1 MRPKV
6 LSLRVEVVRDN
17 PSNILQTTVPSGLA
31 WLKSVDLDFLISI
44 DGQVESRRVS
54 YNPDNLLFVELI

>member
-31 WLKSVDLDFLISI
+31 WLKSVDLDLHTSV
-44 DGQVESRRVS
+44 DCQVESRRVS